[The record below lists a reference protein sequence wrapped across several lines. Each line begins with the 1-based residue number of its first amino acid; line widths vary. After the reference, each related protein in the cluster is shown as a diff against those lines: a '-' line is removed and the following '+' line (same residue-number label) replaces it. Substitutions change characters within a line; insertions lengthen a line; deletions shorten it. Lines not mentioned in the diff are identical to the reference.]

1 MRETINVEKVE
12 GPYSPAILV
21 SGTKQVYISGQI
33 ANDTS
38 VDVPT
43 QTKESFKKIERILE
57 SIDVFLSD
65 IVKITIFL
73 TNFDDFSIVNEEVTK
88 FYPSSP
94 PACSTVQVGYL
105 PLNAKVM
112 IEAIAIRD

>member
-1 MRETINVEKVE
+1 LRNTINVEKVE

-21 SGTKQVYISGQI
+21 SGSKQVYISGQV
-33 ANDTS
+33 ANDTN
-38 VDVPT
+38 VDIRT
-43 QTKESFKKIERILE
+43 QTNESLRKIERILE

-65 IVKITIFL
+65 IVKMTIFL
-73 TNFDDFSIVNEEVTK
+73 TNFDDFKIVNEEFAK

-94 PACSTVQVGYL
+94 PACSTVQVAFL